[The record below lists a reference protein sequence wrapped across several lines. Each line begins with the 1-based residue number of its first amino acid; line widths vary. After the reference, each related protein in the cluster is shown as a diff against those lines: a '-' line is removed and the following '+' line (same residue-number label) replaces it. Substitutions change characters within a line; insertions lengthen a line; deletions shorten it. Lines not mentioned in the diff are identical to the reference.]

1 MIISPD
7 LAKQYLRIDHSEE
20 DALIM
25 LLIEGACEYVA
36 NYIGRS
42 LDDLDPFPS
51 DLKVAILKLVA
62 FHYEVRNLATF
73 GISSQIAP
81 QTITQTLDNY
91 RLDFFADRESSNG

>member
-1 MIISPD
+1 MTLITPD

-36 NYIGRS
+36 TYIGRP
-42 LDDLDPFPS
+42 LDELDPFPS
-51 DLKVAILKLVA
+51 DLKVAILRLVS
-62 FHYEVRNLATF
+62 FYYECRNLATF

-81 QTITQTLDNY
+81 QTVTQTLDNY
-91 RLDFFADRESSNG
+91 RERWFHDGE

>member
-42 LDDLDPFPS
+42 LDELDPFPS
-51 DLKVAILKLVA
+51 DLKVAILRLVA
-62 FHYEVRNLATF
+62 FYYEVRNVATF

-91 RLDFFADRESSNG
+91 RERWFHDGE

>member
-42 LDDLDPFPS
+42 LEDLDPFPS
-51 DLKVAILKLVA
+51 DLKVAILRLVA
-62 FHYEVRNLATF
+62 FYYEVRNVATF
-73 GISSQIAP
+73 GISNQIAP

-91 RLDFFADRESSNG
+91 RESWFHDGE

>member
-42 LDDLDPFPS
+42 LDEFDPFPS
-51 DLKVAILKLVA
+51 DLKVAILRLVA
-62 FHYEVRNLATF
+62 FYYEVRNVATF

-91 RLDFFADRESSNG
+91 RERWFHDGE

>member
-1 MIISPD
+1 MTLITPD
-7 LAKQYLRIDHSEE
+7 LAKQYMRIDHSEE

-25 LLIEGACEYVA
+25 LYIEAAQQYVA

-51 DLKVAILKLVA
+51 DLKVAILRLVS
-62 FHYEVRNLATF
+62 FYYEVRNVATF

-81 QTITQTLDNY
+81 QTITQTLDSY
-91 RLDFFADRESSNG
+91 RERWFHDGE

>member
-1 MIISPD
+1 MTLITPD

-25 LLIEGACEYVA
+25 LLIEGACEYVE

-51 DLKVAILKLVA
+51 DLKIAILRLVS
-62 FHYEVRNLATF
+62 FYYECRNLATF

-91 RLDFFADRESSNG
+91 RERWFHDGE

>member
-7 LAKQYLRIDHSEE
+7 LAKQHMRVDYSEE

-25 LLIEGACEYVA
+25 LYIEAAEQYVS

-51 DLKVAILKLVA
+51 DLQVAILRLVA
-62 FHYEVRNLATF
+62 FYYEVRNVATF

-81 QTITQTLDNY
+81 QTITQTLDSY
-91 RLDFFADRESSNG
+91 RERWFHDGE

>member
-36 NYIGRS
+36 NYIGRP
-42 LDDLDPFPS
+42 LDELDPFPS
-51 DLKVAILKLVA
+51 DLKVAILRLVS
-62 FHYEVRNLATF
+62 FYYECRNLATF

-81 QTITQTLDNY
+81 QTVTQTLDNY
-91 RLDFFADRESSNG
+91 RERWFHDGE

>member
-1 MIISPD
+1 MTGITHD
-7 LAKQYLRIDHSEE
+7 LAKQHMRIDHHEE

-25 LLIEGACEYVA
+25 LYIEAAEQYVA

-42 LDDLDPFPS
+42 LDELDPFPS
-51 DLKVAILKLVA
+51 DLKVAILRLVA
-62 FHYEVRNLATF
+62 FYYEVRNVATF

-91 RLDFFADRESSNG
+91 RESWFHDGE

>member
-1 MIISPD
+1 MIITLD
-7 LAKQYLRIDHSEE
+7 LAKQHMRIDHSEE

-25 LLIEGACEYVA
+25 LYIEAACQYVA

-51 DLKVAILKLVA
+51 DLKVAILRLVA
-62 FHYEVRNLATF
+62 FYYEVRNVATF

-91 RLDFFADRESSNG
+91 RERWFHDGE